1 MDAVRPSSL
10 ANYLSSIGM
19 RSLAIRPLQTP
30 FSIAWCTTRTALSS
44 PGRACARLPP
54 SVRSLTPYQLNELM
68 RTLTRE
74 QGPAGGRDHRNP
86 WPASIGM
93 GGRLRSEST
102 ADFVGIR
109 NHEQNHGSLA
119 RAVPGR
125 TRLQASRG
133 AQRQPCLVSVRV
145 GQDLTFQ
152 RQMLRRTSQRRRTDL
167 VRSGAWQQDAGRH
180 AAVAKQ
186 PEPRV
191 SDDGVIIVVRT

>member
-30 FSIAWCTTRTALSS
+30 FSIAWCNTRTALSS

-109 NHEQNHGSLA
+109 INPMLMSFPAGAAPSDFGTFLFA
-119 RAVPGR
+119 
-125 TRLQASRG
+125 G
-133 AQRQPCLVSVRV
+133 AQA
-145 GQDLTFQ
+145 FF
-152 RQMLRRTSQRRRTDL
+152 M
-167 VRSGAWQQDAGRH
+167 A
-180 AAVAKQ
+180 
-186 PEPRV
+186 
-191 SDDGVIIVVRT
+191 